1 MKNLKINNSDF
12 TRNKRLLVNKIILGL
27 SVSSAVLALIFL
39 FWILVTLFIKGVT
52 AFSLSLFFK
61 DLVDNGFRNLIIGQ
75 FVMATL
81 ATLIG
86 VPIGIMAGIYL
97 REYGNGKY
105 ANVIR
110 DLSDIM
116 MSAPSIVIGAFVF
129 AVLVVPMGGI
139 NGWAGTVALAIMLI
153 PILVNTTDNML
164 CLVPK
169 ELREAGIAL
178 GAGKYRVILDIIL
191 RAAKTGLMTG
201 ILLAFAR
208 IIGET
213 APLLFTS
220 GTNSFWTIDMNNA
233 FPSITVSI
241 YNLANFPTDKA
252 RNLAWT
258 ASFILTVIVLLIN
271 LSGRLATQ
279 KREKR

>member
-1 MKNLKINNSDF
+1 MRD
-12 TRNKRLLVNKIILGL
+12 RRLLINKIVLGL
-27 SVSSAVLALIFL
+27 SVFSAVLALVFL
-39 FWILVTLFIKGVT
+39 AWILATLFLKGVT
-52 AFSLSLFFK
+52 SLSFSLFFK
-61 DLVDNGFRNLIIGQ
+61 DLVDGGLRNLIFGQ
-75 FVMATL
+75 FVMAGV

-86 VPIGIMAGIYL
+86 VPLGMMAGICL
-97 REYGNGKY
+97 REYGNTKY

-139 NGWAGTVALAIMLI
+139 NGWAGAAALSVMLI
-153 PILVNTTDNML
+153 PIVINTTDNML
-164 CLVPK
+164 SLVPK

-178 GAGKYRVILDIIL
+178 GGSKYKVILDIIL

-220 GTNSFWTIDMNNA
+220 GTNNFWTTDLNNA
-233 FPSITVSI
+233 FPSLTVSI
-241 YNLANFPTDKA
+241 YNLANFPSDKA
-252 RNLAWT
+252 RDLAWA
-258 ASFILTVIVLLIN
+258 ASFILTVIVLFIN
-271 LSGRLATQ
+271 LTGRYITRQ
-279 KREKR
+279 RKNR